1 MEYIKRKDPIKRAA
15 REDFERKLL
24 PLVRKYLRQ
33 DFGKKKWTF
42 NEFIVGS
49 TKRNLILVE
58 NEGFDMDYQLRFD
71 RMPEKYKADAKE
83 MKELFRGYFDRAIR
97 ESRLPLTCCEDS
109 THVLTIK
116 KILNDK
122 VQYSYDIAL
131 LRLDS
136 AGQFI
141 ILKNE
146 KKKRD
151 DDYHYVQIPS
161 CENFSK
167 KYKKVRTPQAW
178 ALLREIYKSKKEKYQ
193 NVCNDDRPASFT
205 LLGQAV
211 NEVMQKLKL

>member
-49 TKRNLILVE
+49 TKRNLILVG

-116 KILNDK
+116 KIVNSK
-122 VQYSYDIAL
+122 ITYSYDIAL
-131 LRLDS
+131 IRLDS
-136 AGQFI
+136 AGQFV

-167 KYKKVRTPQAW
+167 KYKKVRTTQAW
-178 ALLREIYKSKKEKYQ
+178 VLLREIYKSKKDKYQ
-193 NVCNDDRPASFT
+193 NVCKDDRPASFT

-211 NEVMQKLKL
+211 NEVIQKFKL

>member
-24 PLVRKYLRQ
+24 PMVRKYLRQ

-49 TKRNLILVE
+49 TKRNLVLVG

-71 RMPEKYKADAKE
+71 RMPEKYKNDAKE
-83 MKELFRGYFDRAIR
+83 MKELIRGYFDKAIR
-97 ESRLPLTCCEDS
+97 ELKLPLTYCEDS

-116 KILNDK
+116 KIINSK
-122 VQYSYDIAL
+122 VLYSYDIAL

-136 AGQFI
+136 AGQLI

-151 DDYHYVQIPS
+151 DDYHYVQIS
-161 CENFSK
+161 DCQNFSK
-167 KYKKVRTPQAW
+167 KYKKVRAPQAW
-178 ALLREIYKSKKEKYQ
+178 ALLRELYKIKKEDYQ
-193 NVCNDDRPASFT
+193 NVCKDDRPASFT

-211 NEVMQKLKL
+211 NEVIQKFKL